1 MEQNW
6 YDNLNK
12 SPLNPPSW
20 VFGPVWTVLYTLMFL
35 SLFFYKQAD
44 YTRSSSSVE
53 RSETSK
59 GVVLFFIQLI
69 LNLYWPNVFFKQKKY
84 CRALINITLLNIF
97 VFLTF
102 LEFLKKSKIAGIL
115 LIPYMLW
122 ILFATYLNYYICT
135 NN

>member
-69 LNLYWPNVFFKQKKY
+69 LNLYWPNVFFKQK
-84 CRALINITLLNIF
+84 
-97 VFLTF
+97 
-102 LEFLKKSKIAGIL
+102 
-115 LIPYMLW
+115 
-122 ILFATYLNYYICT
+122 
-135 NN
+135 